1 MADFT
6 PSPNESITALADFNL
21 ATIRS
26 SVTTISWSCDHL
38 LVINFARL
46 LCGRISRGDHLPDKI
61 TCRSTCLAR
70 NRIQM
75 PEFSKQ
81 HLEILRARGEN
92 TKPDIVEEVNGN
104 VPVTESTTSKPTI
117 VAPGAAADGAL
128 RFVIPLRSPTD
139 TRGHRCGARRVPI
152 LPRWAGKQVCPTP
165 WTANYKR
172 LAQFEKQKRS
182 PALTQ
187 GFSIFT

>member
-46 LCGRISRGDHLPDKI
+46 LCGRISRGDHLPDQI

-117 VAPGAAADGAL
+117 VAPGAAADFVPPRILAAIGVARSAFPFFLGGQANRFAQLLGQPIISGWLNSKSKKEAL
-128 RFVIPLRSPTD
+128 R
-139 TRGHRCGARRVPI
+139 
-152 LPRWAGKQVCPTP
+152 
-165 WTANYKR
+165 
-172 LAQFEKQKRS
+172 
-182 PALTQ
+182 
-187 GFSIFT
+187 